1 MTRYQRVGLIVAA
14 ATIALDH
21 LSKWFFT
28 QIVWGKAPRCPGEF
42 FPAQHIDVLPFF
54 KFSQVCNK
62 GVSFG
67 LFSSESLLGRLALI
81 LFSLVISGFVAQWLW
96 TSRRLL
102 PAIALGLILGGAL
115 GNVIDRALF
124 GHVFDFLDFSGLG
137 FPWIFNVADSGITV
151 GVALLVADVFFDKGA
166 RRGLPG
172 ERRVSGELQG
182 KEKADGSEGPQATD
196 AGGADGT
203 RP

>member
-1 MTRYQRVGLIVAA
+1 MLTRYQRIGLGVAGT
-14 ATIALDH
+14 TIAVDH
-21 LSKWFFT
+21 LSKWLFT
-28 QIVWGKAPRCPGEF
+28 DVVWGGLPRCPGPF
-42 FPAQHIDVLPFF
+42 AQHIEVLPFF
-54 KFSQVCNK
+54 KFSQVCNP

-67 LFSSESLLGRLALI
+67 LFSSESLWGRLALI

-102 PAIALGLILGGAL
+102 PALALGLILGGAL
-115 GNVIDRALF
+115 GNVIDRAIY

-137 FPWIFNVADSGITV
+137 FPWIFNVADSGISV
-151 GVALLVADVFFDKGA
+151 GVALLVMDVFFDKGA

-172 ERRVSGELQG
+172 ERRVIGELEG
-182 KEKADGSEGPQATD
+182 KEKSDGSEGPQTSD
-196 AGGADGT
+196 AGGADSA